1 MMAEIVVDLMSIQII
16 AQYASALKQ
25 EVEGAVERQHLQLL
39 QLVKTAIRV
48 GLMMGIVMIS
58 TIIWIVT
65 LMVEIAV
72 DLMSSKVYAYNVNAL
87 NEEGKARIQ

>member
-1 MMAEIVVDLMSIQII
+1 MMVEIVVDLMSIQII
-16 AQYASALKQ
+16 AQYANALKQ

-58 TIIWIVT
+58 TIMLIVT

-72 DLMSSKVYAYNVNAL
+72 DLMSIQLIAQYAFAL
-87 NEEGKARIQ
+87 K

>member
-1 MMAEIVVDLMSIQII
+1 MKA
-16 AQYASALKQ
+16 
-25 EVEGAVERQHLQLL
+25 
-39 QLVKTAIRV
+39 AIRV
-48 GLMMGIVMIS
+48 GLMMGFVMIS
-58 TIIWIVT
+58 TIILIVT